1 MSDTAIKEDKRLS
14 PALPSN
20 ASAESQTPDFGWQQ
34 RNQVASN
41 VYSNDIAMA
50 GGATPK
56 SGLSA
61 VYLLFSG
68 LIVFILWASFFE
80 IDQAVRAQGNII
92 PSSRTQI
99 IQVADGGVLEALMV
113 QEGDQVAFGQEL
125 AVMEDHGAKATF
137 EEARAK
143 VKTLLAGLIR
153 SKAQGQGKEPIFSE
167 LLPEFTDL
175 VKVQMQLFE
184 QQKKSLDD
192 QVYTLDQGLLLAN
205 EELTMNLALA
215 ETGDIS
221 HLDVMRSQGDVH
233 TIEGQLSKL
242 KNDYYQQARK
252 EASEFESQ
260 LAVAKYKQAERNN
273 VLNHTVLTAPVD
285 GVVKYL
291 KVNTLGG
298 VLKAGDELMQ
308 ISPTNGNLLIE
319 VKLKP
324 MDVGQVKLGLPVTVK
339 LDAFDYAIYGS
350 LDGVLTYVSSD
361 TLTEQVGGQAQTYYR
376 AQVSLVEDG
385 LQNNDKIASLD
396 LKQGMTASIDI
407 KTGKRS
413 VLYFIAKPIVRA
425 FSGALLEK

>member
-1 MSDTAIKEDKRLS
+1 MSYSAVQKERAKAN
-14 PALPSN
+14 ALVPNQGGPSD
-20 ASAESQTPDFGWQQ
+20 TPDFGWQH
-34 RNQVASN
+34 RNQVASTIYN
-41 VYSNDIAMA
+41 NEGLVVGVAA
-50 GGATPK
+50 KP
-56 SGLSA
+56 GLSA

-68 LIVFILWASFFE
+68 LVVFMLWAGFFE

-92 PSSRTQI
+92 PSTRTQI

-113 QEGDQVAFGQEL
+113 QEGDQVEFGQEL

-153 SKAQGQGKEPIFSE
+153 SKAQGQGKEPVFSE
-167 LLPEFTDL
+167 LLPEFTGL
-175 VKVQMQLFE
+175 VEVQQQLFE

-192 QVYTLDQGLLLAN
+192 QVYGLDQSLLLAN
-205 EELTMNLALA
+205 EELMMNLALA

-221 HLDVMRSQGDVH
+221 RLDVMRSQREVH
-233 TIEGQLSKL
+233 TLEGQLSKL

-260 LAVAKYKQAERNN
+260 LAMAKYKQAERNN
-273 VLNHTVLTAPVD
+273 VLNHTVLNAPVD

-298 VLKAGDELMQ
+298 VLKAGDELMH
-308 ISPTNGNLLIE
+308 ISPTNANLLIE

-324 MDVGQVKLGLPVTVK
+324 MDIGQVELGLPVTVK

-350 LDGVLTYVSSD
+350 LEGVLTYVSSD
-361 TLTEQVGGQAQTYYR
+361 TLTEQVGGQSQTYYR
-376 AQVSLVEDG
+376 AQVSLIEDV
-385 LQNNDKIASLD
+385 LQHNDKINRLD

-413 VLYFIAKPIVRA
+413 VLHFIAKPIVRA

>member
-20 ASAESQTPDFGWQQ
+20 VSGESQTPDFGWQQ

-99 IQVADGGVLEALMV
+99 IQVADGGVLEALLV
-113 QEGDQVAFGQEL
+113 QEGDQVEFGQEL

-205 EELTMNLALA
+205 EELKMNLALA

-339 LDAFDYAIYGS
+339 LDAFDYSIYGS

-413 VLYFIAKPIVRA
+413 VLHFIAKPIVRA

>member
-1 MSDTAIKEDKRLS
+1 MSDTAIKDDKRLS
-14 PALPSN
+14 PALPST
-20 ASAESQTPDFGWQQ
+20 ASGESQMPDFGWQQ

-68 LIVFILWASFFE
+68 LIVFILWASYFE

-92 PSSRTQI
+92 PSARTQI
-99 IQVADGGVLEALMV
+99 IQVADGGVLKALMV
-113 QEGDQVAFGQEL
+113 QEGDQVVFGQEL
-125 AVMEDHGAKATF
+125 AVMEDYGAKATF

-143 VKTLLAGLIR
+143 VKTLLAGLLR
-153 SKAQGQGKEPIFSE
+153 SKAQGQGEEPVFTQ
-167 LLPEFTDL
+167 LLPEFAHL
-175 VKVQMQLFE
+175 VKVQKELFE
-184 QQKKSLDD
+184 QQRKSLND
-192 QVYTLDQGLLLAN
+192 QVNAIKQSLLIAQ
-205 EELTMNLALA
+205 EEFIMNSALA
-215 ETGDIS
+215 KTGDIS
-221 HLDVMRSQGDVH
+221 RLDVMRSQREVH
-233 TIEGQLSKL
+233 ELEGQISKL
-242 KNDYYQQARK
+242 TNDHFMEARK

-260 LAVAKYKQAERNN
+260 LAMAKYKQAERSN

-324 MDVGQVKLGLPVTVK
+324 MDVGQVALGLPVTVK

-376 AQVSLVEDG
+376 AQVSLMEDV
-385 LQNNDKIASLD
+385 LQNNNKINAQD

-413 VLYFIAKPIVRA
+413 VLQFIAKPIVRA

>member
-1 MSDTAIKEDKRLS
+1 MSHSAIQEERAKSSYLVQ
-14 PALPSN
+14 
-20 ASAESQTPDFGWQQ
+20 SQGEQSGTPDFGWQH
-34 RNQVASN
+34 RNQVSSTI
-41 VYSNDIAMA
+41 YHNDGLIAGTA
-50 GGATPK
+50 AK
-56 SGLSA
+56 SSLSA

-80 IDQAVRAQGNII
+80 LDQAVRAQGNII
-92 PSSRTQI
+92 PSTRTQI
-99 IQVADGGVLEALMV
+99 IQVADGGVLEELMV
-113 QEGDQVAFGQEL
+113 QEGDEVEFGQEL
-125 AVMEDHGAKATF
+125 AVMEDYGAKATF
-137 EEARAK
+137 EEARAN

-153 SKAQGQGKEPIFSE
+153 SKAQGQEKEPVFAE
-167 LLPEFTDL
+167 LLPEFVDL
-175 VKVQMQLFE
+175 VQVQQQLFE

-192 QVYTLDQGLLLAN
+192 QVYTLAQGLSLAN
-205 EELTMNLALA
+205 EELMMNIALA

-221 HLDVMRSQGDVH
+221 RLDVMRSQREVH
-233 TIEGQLSKL
+233 ALEGQLSKL

-260 LAVAKYKQAERNN
+260 LAIAKYKQAERNN

-285 GVVKYL
+285 GVIKYL

-308 ISPTNGNLLIE
+308 ISPTNGDLLIE

-324 MDVGQVKLGLPVTVK
+324 MDVGQVDLGLPVTVK
-339 LDAFDYAIYGS
+339 FDAFDYAIYGS

-361 TLTEQVGGQAQTYYR
+361 TLTEQVGGQSQTYYR
-376 AQVSLVEDG
+376 AQVSLIEDV
-385 LQNNDKIASLD
+385 LQNNGKINSLD

-413 VLYFIAKPIVRA
+413 VLHFIAKPIVRA